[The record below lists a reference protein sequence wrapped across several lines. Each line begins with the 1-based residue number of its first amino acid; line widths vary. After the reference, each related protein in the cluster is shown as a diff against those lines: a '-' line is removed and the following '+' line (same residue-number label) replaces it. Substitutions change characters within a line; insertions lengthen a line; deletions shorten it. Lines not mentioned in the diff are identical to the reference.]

1 MIHQGEGRKHLHGLF
16 VSFGGVLELNFQLE
30 QCGEAPEPACPA
42 ATEGQ
47 VIRLLGRAGGMC
59 VQVSA
64 ACGGGGLRRKV
75 DAAMIKAVTGPDYMS
90 EPGGGVAARS
100 RPEES

>member
-1 MIHQGEGRKHLHGLF
+1 M
-16 VSFGGVLELNFQLE
+16 
-30 QCGEAPEPACPA
+30 
-42 ATEGQ
+42 
-47 VIRLLGRAGGMC
+47 IRLLGRADGMC

-64 ACGGGGLRRKV
+64 AWGVGRERKV

>member
-1 MIHQGEGRKHLHGLF
+1 M
-16 VSFGGVLELNFQLE
+16 
-30 QCGEAPEPACPA
+30 
-42 ATEGQ
+42 
-47 VIRLLGRAGGMC
+47 IRLLGRADGMC

-64 ACGGGGLRRKV
+64 AWGVGGERKV
-75 DAAMIKAVTGPDYMS
+75 DAAMVKAVTGPDYMS